1 MFGGASYLEVHTL
14 KPSTS
19 NRLRRSG
26 LSSGPAICLAAGA
39 LACALAG
46 EAQASI
52 VASGPLNLAVT
63 TSTGTGAISIE
74 GAPQFQL
81 KQGKGGANNLILQ
94 PLSADFRFV
103 GSVQNATKFGSGEI
117 IDAARSFSA
126 SFISS
131 YIVSGSIYTHN
142 WTGSGDAY
150 LGFKFNTLI
159 GQTRYG
165 WAHLQYTDGDLT
177 TSPTLTLLDYS
188 YEDSGAAI
196 STPVPVPVPTLTQG
210 WMILFGA
217 VMAGAAAL
225 TIQRRRL
232 VT

>member
-1 MFGGASYLEVHTL
+1 MFGAASHLEVHTL

-46 EAQASI
+46 EAQAAI
-52 VASGPLNLAVT
+52 VASGPVNIAA
-63 TSTGTGAISIE
+63 STGNISIA
-74 GAPQFQL
+74 GAPQFAL
-81 KQGKGGANNLILQ
+81 TNVDYKSTRSINLV
-94 PLSADFRFV
+94 PVSADFAFV
-103 GSVQNATKFGSGEI
+103 GSGSVATKLGSGENI
-117 IDAARSFSA
+117 YSGRSFSNN
-126 SFISS
+126 SS
-131 YIVSGSIYTHN
+131 NNVIVSNTSPNN

-150 LGFKFNTLI
+150 IGFKFSPSV

-165 WAHLQYTDGDLT
+165 WAHIQYTDTD
-177 TSPTLTLLDYS
+177 SPTLPSLTLLDYS

-196 STPVPVPVPTLTQG
+196 TTPVPVPVPTLTQG

-217 VMAGAAAL
+217 VLAGVAAV

-232 VT
+232 AT

>member
-1 MFGGASYLEVHTL
+1 M
-14 KPSTS
+14 KPLTS

-39 LACALAG
+39 LACTLAG
-46 EAQASI
+46 GTQAAI
-52 VASGPLNLAVT
+52 IASGPVNIAA
-63 TSTGTGAISIE
+63 STGNISIA
-74 GAPQFQL
+74 GSPQFNL
-81 KQGKGGANNLILQ
+81 TKSKGGSYIYLQ
-94 PLSADFRFV
+94 PVSADFLYV
-103 GSVQNATKFGSGEI
+103 VSGSDATKLSSGEI
-117 IDAARSFSA
+117 IDAARSFST
-126 SFISS
+126 SNVISR
-131 YIVSGSIYTHN
+131 IVSNDATNN

-150 LGFKFNTLI
+150 IGFKFSPSV

-165 WAHLQYTDGDLT
+165 WAHVQYTDTD
-177 TSPTLTLLDYS
+177 SPTLPSLTLLDYS

-196 STPVPVPVPTLTQG
+196 STPVPVAVPTLTQG

-217 VMAGAAAL
+217 VLAGAAAF